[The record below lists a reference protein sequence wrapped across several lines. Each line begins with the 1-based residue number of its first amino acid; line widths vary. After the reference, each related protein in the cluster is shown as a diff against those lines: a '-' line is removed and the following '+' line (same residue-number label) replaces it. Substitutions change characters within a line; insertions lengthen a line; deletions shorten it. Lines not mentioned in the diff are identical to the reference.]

1 MKTIRLADCPVCGT
15 LGIENE
21 DEFLSS
27 LNCKIL
33 EHAKNEL
40 IIRQGTTCDAL
51 YVLIKGSVKTEMIT
65 EAGNVMRIETIRAP
79 RPLAPAFLFSDNNRF
94 PVDVTSLEEVEL
106 LKIPQSAVLQLM
118 TTNPKFMNQFLK
130 FNSNRTQFLT
140 DRLQLL
146 SIKTIRGKIAHYL
159 IEQSGG
165 QSTFTMQK
173 NQTELA
179 EMMSVARPSLA
190 RSLAELADEGMIK
203 LDKKEVT
210 IVDLNRLRKEV
221 EK

>member
-1 MKTIRLADCPVCGT
+1 MKTIRLADCPVCSA

-21 DEFLSS
+21 DEFLAN

-33 EHAKNEL
+33 EHYKNEL
-40 IIRQGTTCDAL
+40 IIRQGSICDAL
-51 YVLIKGSVKTEMIT
+51 YVLVKGSVKTEMIT
-65 EAGNVMRIETIRAP
+65 DAGNVMRIETILAP
-79 RPLAPAFLFSDNNRF
+79 RPLAPAFLFSDDNHF
-94 PVDVTSLEEVEL
+94 PVDVTSLEDVEI
-106 LKIPQSAVLQLM
+106 LKIPHSAVLQLM

-140 DRLQLL
+140 NRLQLL

-159 IEQSGG
+159 IEQSKGE
-165 QSTFTMQK
+165 SRFVLPK
-173 NQTELA
+173 NQTELS
-179 EMMSVARPSLA
+179 EIFSVARPSLA

-203 LDKKEVT
+203 LEKKTVT
-210 IVDLNRLRKEV
+210 ILDLNQLKKEV